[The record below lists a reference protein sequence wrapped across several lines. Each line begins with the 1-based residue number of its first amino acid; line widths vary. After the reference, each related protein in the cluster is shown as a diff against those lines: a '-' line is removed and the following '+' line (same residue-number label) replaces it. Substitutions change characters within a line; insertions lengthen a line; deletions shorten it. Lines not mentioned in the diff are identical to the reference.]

1 MSIMKVRN
9 PAMVDRVE
17 RKGGRMERKRKLIPL
32 DESQKGVSEM
42 LFAESLPVNPR
53 YEMTLSQ
60 VGALG
65 DFISTNNEAGID
77 PLFKAIRY
85 AFKLGY
91 MKGHNAAKAEAR
103 MKQKEMVYGVDDEEE
118 SIEV

>member
-1 MSIMKVRN
+1 MKVRN

-17 RKGGRMERKRKLIPL
+17 REGRRMERKRKLIPL

-42 LFAESLPVNPR
+42 LFAESLPVNHR

-60 VGALG
+60 AGALG

-77 PLFKAIRY
+77 PPIQ
-85 AFKLGY
+85 GY
-91 MKGHNAAKAEAR
+91 SLCFQAGLHERAQRCEGGGTHEAER
-103 MKQKEMVYGVDDEEE
+103 NRV
-118 SIEV
+118 